1 MTVQLAIDIGG
12 TKTLAAVVEGRTILA
27 ERKIDTPIQLTPT
40 QWCEAIADLVRDWR
54 GDYDIVGL
62 AVTGLV
68 DKGVWSALN
77 SKTLPVPDRFAI
89 EQALQDRLRAPVRAF
104 NDAQAAA
111 WGEFRFGGQRAR
123 NLFYLT
129 ISTGIGGGA
138 IVNGKLLTGR
148 NGLAGHAGQLRLSG
162 DTEDVIRI
170 EDLASGQWMAAEASK
185 SGYDISA
192 HDIFERARSG
202 APWASNIIDSSAK
215 RVALV
220 CRNIQLLLAPEVFVV
235 GGGIGLADGYLDRV
249 RLLLSALPEAERP
262 EIHASEL
269 GTHAGVIGAA
279 DHARL
284 SLNTGGGNA

>member
-12 TKTLAAVVEGRTILA
+12 TKTLAVMVDGRAILA
-27 ERKIDTPIQLTPT
+27 ERKIETPIQMTPT
-40 QWCEAIADLVRDWR
+40 QWCEAIADLVKDWR
-54 GDYDIVGL
+54 GDYDVVGL

-77 SKTLPVPDRFAI
+77 PKTLPVPDRFTI
-89 EQALQDRLRAPVRAF
+89 EQALQNRLRAPVRAF

-129 ISTGIGGGA
+129 ISTGIGGGT

-170 EDLASGQWMAAEASK
+170 EDLASGQWMATEASRR
-185 SGYDISA
+185 GYDVTA
-192 HDIFERARSG
+192 RDVFEQAQLG
-202 APWASNIIDSSAK
+202 APWARNIVDSSAK
-215 RVALV
+215 RVALL
-220 CRNIQLLLAPEVFVV
+220 CRNIQLLLAPEVFVI
-235 GGGIGLADGYLDRV
+235 GGSVGLAYGYLDRI
-249 RLLLSALPEAERP
+249 RMLLSALPEAERP

-284 SLNTGGGNA
+284 SLNTGGGDA